1 MTQQQ
6 LFITL
11 DEYVEKLLK
20 EGKRSQ
26 HPDFQLLFSVYGKDK
41 ITEMAKRILSKE
53 KDDFP
58 PQTQA

>member
-20 EGKRSQ
+20 EGKRAN

-41 ITEMAKRILSKE
+41 IVAMAKRILEKE
-53 KDDFP
+53 KEQP
-58 PQTQA
+58 KE